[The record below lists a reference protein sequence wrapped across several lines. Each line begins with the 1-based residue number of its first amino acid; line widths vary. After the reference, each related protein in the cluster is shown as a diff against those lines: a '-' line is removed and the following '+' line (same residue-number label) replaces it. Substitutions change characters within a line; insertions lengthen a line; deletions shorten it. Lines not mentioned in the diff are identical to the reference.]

1 MIGWLLC
8 ALLTAD
14 DPTAYIDLARV
25 EEEKKN
31 ECVGRY
37 ERYLER
43 LGVLDQATAEQVR
56 AEAADVLRQG
66 ITEAE
71 AEPPADASLVFEHA
85 HVDALPSFDDE
96 LRELRGG

>member
-1 MIGWLLC
+1 
-8 ALLTAD
+8 
-14 DPTAYIDLARV
+14 V

-37 ERYLER
+37 ERYLRR
-43 LGVLDQATAEQVR
+43 LGVLDEAAADQVR
-56 AEAADVLRQG
+56 AEAADLMRTG

-71 AEPPADASLVFEHA
+71 AEPGGDVSLVFEHA
-85 HVDALPSFDDE
+85 HVDPLPAFEDD